1 MSSIKYVV
9 WHLKKNDKMKILYIS
24 NSLTHYYNLVLS
36 KLNEEDNIQV
46 ICTAPLGNNSNQVG
60 AGVNLTSE
68 GVNFKVYFLKEKKRF
83 FLYYSYEKLYN
94 VIKFE
99 SPDIIVV
106 LLTSIPSFFLE
117 LKLIWIIRKLN
128 IPIILKDHPFRLD
141 YYENTLNKINS
152 ELIYFNSL
160 SRYLNALIS
169 FARLGKILKILHL
182 KIIKKSFQIA
192 TAHVNYVEA
201 HDILGSYG
209 VNKEKIFVTRNS
221 PDTDLLFKFK
231 RELVKIYDGKKS
243 STFRFIHVG
252 RLVAWKRVDLLIKSF
267 ARVNRLFPETELIIV
282 GDGPEKKILIDLV
295 DQLCLSNSIIFLDS
309 IYGKDLGKW
318 LIQSDLYVLAGMGG
332 LSINEAMVYGL
343 PVLCSVCDG
352 TEKFLVREQ
361 INGRY
366 FIEGDELDL
375 AEKMIWFLLNPL
387 KCKEMGA
394 ASERIILKN
403 INIKTVIKEYLRA
416 FDYAIKEK

>member
-1 MSSIKYVV
+1 M
-9 WHLKKNDKMKILYIS
+9 
-24 NSLTHYYNLVLS
+24 
-36 KLNEEDNIQV
+36 
-46 ICTAPLGNNSNQVG
+46 
-60 AGVNLTSE
+60 
-68 GVNFKVYFLKEKKRF
+68 
-83 FLYYSYEKLYN
+83 
-94 VIKFE
+94 
-99 SPDIIVV
+99 
-106 LLTSIPSFFLE
+106 
-117 LKLIWIIRKLN
+117 
-128 IPIILKDHPFRLD
+128 
-141 YYENTLNKINS
+141 
-152 ELIYFNSL
+152 
-160 SRYLNALIS
+160 
-169 FARLGKILKILHL
+169 
-182 KIIKKSFQIA
+182 
-192 TAHVNYVEA
+192 
-201 HDILGSYG
+201 
-209 VNKEKIFVTRNS
+209 
-221 PDTDLLFKFK
+221 
-231 RELVKIYDGKKS
+231 
-243 STFRFIHVG
+243 
-252 RLVAWKRVDLLIKSF
+252 LIKSF